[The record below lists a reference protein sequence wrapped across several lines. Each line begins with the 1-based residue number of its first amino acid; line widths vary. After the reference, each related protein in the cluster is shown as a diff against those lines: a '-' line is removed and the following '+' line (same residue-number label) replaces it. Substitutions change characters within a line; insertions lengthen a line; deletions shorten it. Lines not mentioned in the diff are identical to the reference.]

1 MRNKFQYIGFILGG
15 LLVASCTSSPTAE
28 KSASPG
34 AGVGSDTLALSK
46 PSMQGLKAGLDRLF
60 PFLLDPKSFY
70 ASENEKNISEQILSL
85 ETIAQGV
92 SHAGSAQSSDLTV
105 TFLSRGF
112 QEDMKRS
119 KEAFQMGH
127 KEFARRSLIGMTAY
141 CIECHTRTQNGPSFQ
156 NSQVESILKKA
167 GGLERGEYLM
177 ATRQFDAAFAEFD
190 QVIKSTAAGAS
201 SVFVIDR
208 AVKMALII
216 AVRFQGNIGNA
227 QMVVDDV
234 LKSSQVP
241 FYLKATAQIWKS
253 GLDEWRRDS
262 KNKAKDT
269 LKVSQ
274 ALVQKGYSKSQGR
287 DDRAGDIEMMRAQAL
302 LHPLLAQEK
311 DKLKL
316 GEILFLL
323 GQTYEVVRDFAMWSL
338 HEDYYEAC
346 VRKAPHSAWSMK
358 CYKNLESSVVMGY
371 TGSSGTAIPADV
383 QEKLKE
389 LKILAL

>member
-1 MRNKFQYIGFILGG
+1 M
-15 LLVASCTSSPTAE
+15 VAACTSSPTAE
-28 KSASPG
+28 KSAS
-34 AGVGSDTLALSK
+34 ADSANSSAQTLTK

-70 ASENEKNISEQILSL
+70 ANENEKNISDQILGL
-85 ETIAQGV
+85 EAMAQGV
-92 SHAGSAQSSDLTV
+92 SHAGSSQSSDLTV

-156 NSQVESILKKA
+156 NSQVESVLKKA

-177 ATRQFDAAFAEFD
+177 ATRQFDAAFVEFD
-190 QVIKSTAAGAS
+190 RVIKSTDAGAS
-201 SVFVIDR
+201 TVFVIDR

-216 AVRFQGNIGNA
+216 AVRFQGNIANA

-241 FYLKATAQIWKS
+241 FYLKATAQVWKS
-253 GLDEWRRDS
+253 SLEEWKKEPKT
-262 KNKAKDT
+262 KNADI
-269 LKVSQ
+269 LKTSQ
-274 ALVQKGYSKSQGR
+274 TLVQKGYSKSQGR
-287 DDRAGDIEMMRAQAL
+287 DDRAGDIELMRAQAI